1 MRVVLSGT
9 EKSGKSYIETR
20 TKVNNVKRLRIIK
33 SWIKRFRIK
42 NKKS

>member
-20 TKVNNVKRLRIIK
+20 TKVDRVKRLKTIK
-33 SWIKRFRIK
+33 SWFKRLRIK

>member
-9 EKSGKSYIETR
+9 EKPGKSYIETR
-20 TKVNNVKRLRIIK
+20 AKVDKVKRLRVIK
-33 SWIKRFRIK
+33 SWIKRLRIK